1 MFPMAEQSIGALA
14 AKIVGPWAWYQA
26 ALKNPAAIGKT
37 LPVHDGEAQQG
48 YYRAKNRDKGFDPV
62 AIYYPEGSSELVA
75 YRAGKEVRPEDIWT
89 WCCRHPVSFDAYNA
103 AMEGKGW
110 PDDDAVVAAQVATPD
125 PTPASEP
132 TVGDNSGNELVDE
145 TEELKDQIEAALAG
159 MKAYEKIGDD
169 ETAAKALSLRNRLNE
184 LSGKADKVR
193 VKQKEP
199 HLEAGR
205 AVDAKWQP
213 LVKKAKAGA
222 DQVRDAMSAWET
234 EKLKLRREEERRA
247 EEKARADEEARRAA
261 QEVAGE
267 QQGETAVMEAPK
279 VDVQPDAAPSTIRGS
294 YGKAASVSVK
304 TVVRDVTDWSA
315 LAVYMSSHKE
325 AQALLLQLAQ
335 RALDAGRTVPGITI
349 EEKANVR

>member
-1 MFPMAEQSIGALA
+1 MTAQSIGALA
-14 AKIVGPWAWYQA
+14 SKIVGPWAWWQA

-37 LPVHDGEAQQG
+37 LPVHDGDAQQG

-75 YRAGKEVRPEDIWT
+75 YRAGKEVRPEDIWS

-110 PDDDAVVAAQVATPD
+110 PDDDAVVAAQVAATA
-125 PTPASEP
+125 PAPAAEP
-132 TVGDNSGNELVDE
+132 TVGDNSGEVSPAE
-145 TEELKDQIEAALAG
+145 TIGDQIDAALAG
-159 MKAYEKIGDD
+159 MKAYEKIADD
-169 ETAAKALSLRNRLNE
+169 KTAEKALSLRNRLNE
-184 LSGKADKVR
+184 LSREADKIR
-193 VKQKEP
+193 TREKEP
-199 HLEAGR
+199 HLEAGK

-222 DQVRDAMSAWET
+222 DHVRDAMSAWET
-234 EKLKLRREEERRA
+234 EKLRRRREEERKQQKEARAA
-247 EEKARADEEARRAA
+247 EEVRLASQEA
-261 QEVAGE
+261 AGE
-267 QQGETAVMEAPK
+267 QQGEAAVMEAPK

-304 TVVRDVTDWSA
+304 TVVKDVTDWSA

-325 AQALLLQLAQ
+325 AQTLLLQLAQ
-335 RALDAGRTVPGITI
+335 RALDAGRTVPGITT